1 MGLLQ
6 GKIALVAG
14 GTGGIGEAIANRFA
28 AEGALV
34 YLGGRNSGKTAQA
47 ANRCSARAI
56 QLDVTDGTEWHAA
69 LARIEDEA
77 GRLDVLVNAQG
88 ETVPAHVEDATLDT
102 FRHLMAINAESVFL
116 GCRAALPLMRRTGP
130 GSIVNVGSIIQAK
143 PTSNLAAYGASKG
156 AMTALSKSV
165 ALHCAETGSGIRV
178 NVVHPGGIL
187 TNMLESAVSNMG
199 MPYEEARALWEATH
213 PLGRFGQPEEIAEAV
228 LYFASDA
235 SRFTTGTELYVDGG
249 AAIRP

>member
-6 GKIALVAG
+6 GKIALIAG
-14 GTGGIGEAIANRFA
+14 GTGGIGEAIAARFA
-28 AEGALV
+28 QEGAV
-34 YLGGRNSGKTAQA
+34 TYLGGRTPEKTAQA
-47 ANRCSARAI
+47 AKRCGARPV
-56 QLDVTDGTEWHAA
+56 QLDITDGAQWSAA
-69 LARIEDEA
+69 IARIEAEA
-77 GRLDVLVNAQG
+77 GGLHILVNAQG
-88 ETVPAHVEDATLDT
+88 ETIPANIEDTTLET
-102 FRHLMAINAESVFL
+102 FRQLMAINAEGVFL
-116 GCRAALPLMRRTGP
+116 GCQAALPLMRRTGQ

-156 AMTALSKSV
+156 AMVALSKSI

-187 TNMLESAVSNMG
+187 TDMLERALHGMG
-199 MPYEEARALWEATH
+199 MPYGEARALWEATH
-213 PLGRFGQPEEIAEAV
+213 PLGRFGQPDEIADAV

-235 SRFTTGTELYVDGG
+235 SRFTTGAELYVDGG

>member
-1 MGLLQ
+1 MVLLQ
-6 GKIALVAG
+6 GKVALVAG
-14 GTGGIGEAIANRFA
+14 GTGGMGEAIAKRFV

-34 YLGGRNSGKTAQA
+34 YLGGRNPEKTALA
-47 ANRCSARAI
+47 ANRCNARAM
-56 QLDVTDGTEWHAA
+56 QLDVTDEAQWKAA
-69 LARIEDEA
+69 ITRIGDEA
-77 GRLDVLVNAQG
+77 GRLDILANAQG
-88 ETVPAHVEDATLDT
+88 ETIPAHVEDTTLDI
-102 FRHLMAINAESVFL
+102 FRHLMAINAESIFL
-116 GCRAALPLMRRTGP
+116 GCHAALPLMRRTGQ
-130 GSIVNVGSIIQAK
+130 GSIINVGSIIQAK

-156 AMTALSKSV
+156 AMTALSKSI

-178 NVVHPGGIL
+178 NVIHPGGIL
-187 TNMLESAVSNMG
+187 TDMLENAVSNMG